1 MSEIG
6 PQGSQERPAKRPR
19 AAPLARA
26 AALLLLP
33 AARLWSRRWQ
43 DVPVRLAGLSYGLAG
58 APLVRAA
65 AGILGAQAAI
75 QGTNLL
81 IGLLILR
88 HLTVGHYAIYAISG
102 TLVGIGTVL
111 ASMSLHPALSYHV
124 ARAGEDR
131 DRLATLVRSAS
142 RLQGGLLV
150 LAMLAI
156 TAVAL
161 SYRHQFVSDWQFVAA
176 LAIIQLNILLAAR
189 LELARSVF
197 YALQTARPIILAD
210 SGIALARAAVIVPI
224 LLLAPAAGV
233 LPVLLANATAQV
245 VAFATLRLPF
255 RRERGGFD
263 RGVAR
268 RLLRYMAPLWPEN
281 IYYLLQGNIAALV
294 LAWVGTRSQI
304 AELGAL
310 TRLVQI
316 VMILAILNRFLVQ
329 PYVSRYQSGDD
340 FRRRVVRVLGVYFG
354 GAAALLLVAWLV
366 PEPFLWVLGPHY
378 QHLTAYVAPVMTLA
392 VVSLGGT
399 VAYALCLSSGRP
411 GGLSLTIPFNF
422 ALQVVYIALVGLT
435 TVGAALGF
443 MLVTAAG
450 ELLTRLAVLVW
461 LCRRR
466 KAAVAP

>member
-1 MSEIG
+1 MSHDAPGRRAPPVPREHQR
-6 PQGSQERPAKRPR
+6 PERARPARNPPLLNPCRCAWGREGWATGFHRFKNLPLLR
-19 AAPLARA
+19 AT
-26 AALLLLP
+26 
-33 AARLWSRRWQ
+33 
-43 DVPVRLAGLSYGLAG
+43 AGL
-58 APLVRAA
+58 V
-65 AGILGAQAAI
+65 IAQALVQAS
-75 QGTNLL
+75 NLL

-88 HLTVGHYAIYAISG
+88 HLAISHYALYAIAG

-111 ASMSLHPALSYHV
+111 AGMSLHPALSYQV
-124 ARAGEDR
+124 ARAGQNREQ
-131 DRLATLVRSAS
+131 LTVIARSAS
-142 RLQGGLLV
+142 RLQYALLGLSV
-150 LAMLAI
+150 LAI
-156 TAVAL
+156 TAVGL
-161 SYRHQFVSDWQFVAA
+161 SYRHQFASDRQFLAA

-197 YALQTARPIILAD
+197 YALRTARPIIVAD
-210 SGIALARAAVIVPI
+210 AAIALVRAAVIVPV

-233 LPVLLANATAQV
+233 LPVLLANAAAQV
-245 VAFATLRLPF
+245 VGFFTLRLPF
-255 RRERGGFD
+255 RDGKRGFD

-281 IYYLLQGNIAALV
+281 LYYLAQGNIAALV
-294 LAWVGTRSQI
+294 LAWFGTHSQV

-329 PYVSRYQSGDD
+329 PYVARHQSVED
-340 FRRRVVRVLGVYFG
+340 FRHRAARVLGVYFG
-354 GAAALLLVAWLV
+354 GAAILPLLAWLF
-366 PEPFLWVLGPHY
+366 PEPFLLILGSQY

-399 VAYALCLSSGRP
+399 VAYYLCLSSGRP
-411 GGLSLTIPFNF
+411 GGLSLTIPFNL

-435 TVGAALGF
+435 TVGTALGF

-450 ELLTRLAVLVW
+450 ELLARLAVLAW

-466 KAAVAP
+466 EPAEATRA